1 MPNTLIEKLTNIK
14 TAKENLKTALEGM
27 GLNPG
32 NDFSS
37 YANFA
42 QEQLQPAG
50 GNGIKLFSTIEEMN
64 ADSNPHEGDLAIVY
78 RSEIQN
84 MTADMEVTSITF
96 PETVTLP
103 VAFTD
108 NTYCRLRAVD
118 SSIMF
123 DGDCQLDQNSFRFNS
138 WSESGMVS
146 VEYTSTDGITYTRTR
161 IRGDNGNLTNPVEL
175 HTTCKVEVEGE
186 GEWNDNLGYFM
197 QIGGMNFEGLFQYL
211 NVDTNNQLTFNLSSL
226 NISDTTIN
234 LVQAGPILNYEI
246 LKSAAKYLSQFY
258 TASEFQFDAY
268 IDYDNKVHIIYAK
281 SRNDSL
287 TRMFIV
293 NKNSPE
299 IYMGPNGRTVAEH
312 FDAIYDDVEKTF
324 KNEQSI
330 AFTTMFKNVS
340 SSGVNCVKINGYP
353 ICPIGIKQNNYD
365 EWRHFNS
372 TIYYLD
378 TIDSNTNINITDD
391 NLKLNEMVTK
401 YVTAPTQLT
410 LNDPNQ
416 ILPGLIG
423 YGKNGVVVGDN
434 TIYNNLKT
442 ELISDS
448 LCGNNNLNDL
458 YYYENIPSKS
468 QEARYNLLKNKII
481 KFNKS
486 TSQTD
491 KKIGILK
498 EHINLQGTSSYN
510 RFIVDGLSI
519 GLVFTRGDNNYEVV
533 ILDNNGQ
540 THYLYDEMPENC
552 GGILRA
558 WYYNNHIYIIFSDKT
573 NASIYKLY
581 KCTNTDDIEMITEI
595 ICPDT
600 VAYFIDNS
608 IFYINNGTSGQGSR
622 KLYKFDLINELSSSV
637 DLPFSVSSS
646 HYLSRIGNV
655 LTMCVYKLN
664 DTFNK
669 QTTLLQWNTNLE
681 LITNQEYT
689 TNNTS
694 NYIYNEY
701 NVMAFRLNNKLYFSQ
716 YGYIYEADEINH
728 TYNYVGVGE
737 NKSSGMDFVWASD
750 NESLYTQELFTLF
763 NYNEKNNITINDIW
777 RLNNFALLTYYDNNF
792 VEIVELI
799 DVDQINNISN
809 NGDIVTIIFNE
820 KNNICTI
827 NPIGKIINIIE

>member
-1 MPNTLIEKLTNIK
+1 MSNTLIQKLTNIK
-14 TAKENLKTALEGM
+14 TAKDDLKAAFEGM

-42 QEQLQPAG
+42 QEQLQPTG
-50 GNGIKLFSTIEEMN
+50 SGVKLFPTIAAMN
-64 ADSNPHEGDLAIVY
+64 ADANPHEGDLALVY
-78 RSEIQN
+78 GSSMQN
-84 MTADMEVTSITF
+84 WRQDTQSSKIYF
-96 PETVTLP
+96 PSSVTLP
-103 VAFTD
+103 EVLSED
-108 NTYCRLRAVD
+108 
-118 SSIMF
+118 I
-123 DGDCQLDQNSFRFNS
+123 
-138 WSESGMVS
+138 WSEFGKVNHDGGWVDCMIEISSSRMHCMILTDSES
-146 VEYTSTDGITYTRTR
+146 VNIQYTSEDGQHYTRTDSYDET
-161 IRGDNGNLTNPVEL
+161 IDLGT
-175 HTTCKVEVEGE
+175 EVYCEY
-186 GEWNDNLGYFM
+186 EWNNVIGYFCQVGCYEFNGLYQSENIPIKLKGVKLSDLIIENNEI
-197 QIGGMNFEGLFQYL
+197 QIGNTIDVNYTLTEMEIKLYEMANYIRTTYGHDGYSRYPFLILIKNNIISFICDGSSSSSVMYAAPLFINNNFAKLVAASYG
-211 NVDTNNQLTFNLSSL
+211 DQL
-226 NISDTTIN
+226 
-234 LVQAGPILNYEI
+234 
-246 LKSAAKYLSQFY
+246 KFY
-258 TASEFQFDAY
+258 EFQFNLETDEFITMNEITDTESY
-268 IDYDNKVHIIYAK
+268 NYDGHSTWSYRTTTVFNDYYYLAVMD
-281 SRNDSL
+281 SGSNDEFKIEYKIQYN
-287 TRMFIV
+287 T
-293 NKNSPE
+293 NSNL
-299 IYMGPNGRTVAEH
+299 YGTSG
-312 FDAIYDDVEKTF
+312 DAISYVYGLK
-324 KNEQSI
+324 
-330 AFTTMFKNVS
+330 
-340 SSGVNCVKINGYP
+340 
-353 ICPIGIKQNNYD
+353 
-365 EWRHFNS
+365 
-372 TIYYLD
+372 YLLMP
-378 TIDSNTNINITDD
+378 N
-391 NLKLNEMVTK
+391 
-401 YVTAPTQLT
+401 QFT

-458 YYYENIPSKS
+458 YYYENIPSNS
-468 QEARYNLLKNKII
+468 REARYNLLKNKII

-498 EHINLQGTSSYN
+498 EHINLQGTSSYT

-595 ICPDT
+595 IYPDT

-694 NYIYNEY
+694 NYMINQR

-716 YGYIYEADEINH
+716 YGNIYEADEINH
-728 TYNYVGVGE
+728 TYNYVGIGE
-737 NKSSGMDFVWASD
+737 NKSSGMDFVWVSD

-763 NYNEKNNITINDIW
+763 NYNEKNNITINDIC
-777 RLNNFALLTYYDNNF
+777 RLNNFALLTYHDNNF

-820 KNNICTI
+820 KNNISTI